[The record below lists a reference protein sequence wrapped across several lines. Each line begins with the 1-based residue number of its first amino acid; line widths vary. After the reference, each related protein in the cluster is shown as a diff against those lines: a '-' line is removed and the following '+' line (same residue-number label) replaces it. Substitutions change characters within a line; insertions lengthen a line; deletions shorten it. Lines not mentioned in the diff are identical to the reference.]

1 MSKSLL
7 AMLLP
12 SLFTNL
18 FVMHMAEE
26 SKAEV
31 LSEEDEAL
39 FGNFGEWDVT
49 DLEELPSFDPWP
61 NGAHVATI
69 EFKRTVFENSDK
81 QKVPAIRME
90 LKYVSTEQLEDDTY
104 DGKLPNADDTYSFMY
119 QIQNEFG
126 QGALRNVLEPLAEAT
141 GITKTLELM
150 EHVRGF
156 TVLVVTKQRYDKKND
171 VQRMNI
177 TDIQIAG

>member
-1 MSKSLL
+1 
-7 AMLLP
+7 MLIP
-12 SLFTNL
+12 SLFTNF
-18 FVMHMAEE
+18 FVMKMAED
-26 SKAEV
+26 SKAEA
-31 LSEEDEAL
+31 LSDEDMQL
-39 FGNFGEWDVT
+39 FGNFDEWDVT

-69 EFKRTVFENSDK
+69 EFNKTIFENSDK
-81 QKVPAIRME
+81 QKVPAIRMV
-90 LKYVSTEQLEDDTY
+90 LTYVSTEQLEDAAAAEEV
-104 DGKLPNADDTYSFMY
+104 KLPNAEDTYSFLY

-126 QGALRNVLEPLAEAT
+126 QGALRKLLEPLAEAT
-141 GITKTLELM
+141 GITKTTELM

-177 TDIQIAG
+177 TDIQLAG